1 MRSLRRQ
8 DICTGGCKRDIKAQQ
23 ETVINRRSG
32 STQGNGRLA
41 GEKSRAS
48 RERGAKRR
56 KSRGRVYQLRRKEDE
71 KTMGYRDLKFEKDAL
86 FLVTGGAGF
95 FGSNLFEAVFGMG

>member
-23 ETVINRRSG
+23 ETVVNRRSG

-48 RERGAKRR
+48 RESGAKRR
-56 KSRGRVYQLRRKEDE
+56 KSRGRAIPNQTEG
-71 KTMGYRDLKFEKDAL
+71 MMKDN
-86 FLVTGGAGF
+86 GIQGF
-95 FGSNLFEAVFGMG
+95 KI